1 MRILYTIL
9 LNLVIYSYGMADI
22 TQFSSYAA
30 KYEVFYKGI
39 EAGEMIFNYQKD
51 GNEIDITVVT
61 KGNSLARLIGR
72 DKEIQKL
79 KIEYKNSKALPIYYE
94 YKKIGKKN
102 KEYRYNYGYVKN
114 EYELEINEINS
125 FNEIKKEFKSNE
137 MFIDG
142 LFFKFLSMTNPE
154 NIKNEYNLVSKNN
167 VRKIYPII
175 KKNQKIHIGDKSFN
189 GFSVT
194 YVNKNKNNIT
204 FYATDDINK
213 MVYKEVRKNDKP
225 ILKIYFREELI
236 KIK

>member
-9 LNLVIYSYGMADI
+9 LNLVIFSCSMADI
-22 TQFSSYAA
+22 TKFSSYAA
-30 KYEVFYKGI
+30 KYEVYYKGI

-51 GNEIDITVVT
+51 GNVIDITVET
-61 KGNSLARLIGR
+61 KGNSLAKLIGR

-102 KEYRYNYGYVKN
+102 KRYRYNYSYLEN
-114 EYELEINEINS
+114 TYELEINEISNI
-125 FNEIKKEFKSNE
+125 NENKKEFKSDE

-142 LFFKFLSMTNPE
+142 LFFKFLSMTNPG
-154 NIKNEYNLVSKNN
+154 NIKNEYNLVSKDN

-175 KKNQKIHIGDKSFN
+175 KKNQKIRIGNKSYT

-204 FYATDDINK
+204 FYAAGDINK
-213 MVYKEVRKNDKP
+213 MVYKEIRKNDKS
-225 ILKIYFREELI
+225 ILKIYFKEELI